1 MRGIFSKN
9 AAAELV
15 KKYFLRRGE
24 KRAAK
29 PFEKVLLANGTE
41 NAAHPLY

>member
-24 KRAAK
+24 KAGSKA
-29 PFEKVLLANGTE
+29 L
-41 NAAHPLY
+41 

>member
-15 KKYFLRRGE
+15 KNIFSVEGK